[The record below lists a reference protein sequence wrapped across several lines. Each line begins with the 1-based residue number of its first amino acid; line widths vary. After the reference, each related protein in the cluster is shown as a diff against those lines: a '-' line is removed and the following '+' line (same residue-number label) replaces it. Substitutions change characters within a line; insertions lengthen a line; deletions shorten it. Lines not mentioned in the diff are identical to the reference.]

1 MANYK
6 CGDIVRVKLSGT
18 GHIQTGERYGVIVS
32 NNVGNQNA
40 PIYTLVPFTTR
51 RKNLKQPTHCFFSA
65 GEGGLPMASMLLG
78 EQLIPINKEDVLGK
92 VGEFNDWQM
101 EQVAIAIAMSIPV
114 VLKAFKA
121 NVHQTDIFRKI
132 SS

>member
-6 CGDIVRVKLSGT
+6 CGDIVRAKLSGT
-18 GHIQTGERYGVIVS
+18 GHLQTGVRFGVIVS
-32 NNVGNQNA
+32 NNIGNQKA

-51 RKNLKQPTHCFFSA
+51 QKNLKQPTHCVFPA

-78 EQLIPINKEDVLGK
+78 EQLIPINKDAVLGK
-92 VGEFNDWQM
+92 VGRFDEAAM
-101 EQVAIAIAMSIPV
+101 VRVATAIAMSIPV
-114 VLKAFKA
+114 VLKAFEAK
-121 NVHQTDIFRKI
+121 VHQTDVFRKI

>member
-1 MANYK
+1 
-6 CGDIVRVKLSGT
+6 
-18 GHIQTGERYGVIVS
+18 
-32 NNVGNQNA
+32 
-40 PIYTLVPFTTR
+40 
-51 RKNLKQPTHCFFSA
+51 
-65 GEGGLPMASMLLG
+65 MASMLLG